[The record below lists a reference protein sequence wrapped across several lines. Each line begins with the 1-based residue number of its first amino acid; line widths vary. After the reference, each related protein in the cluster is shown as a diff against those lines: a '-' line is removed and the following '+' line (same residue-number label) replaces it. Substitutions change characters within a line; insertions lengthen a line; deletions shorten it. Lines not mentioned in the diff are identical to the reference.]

1 MRGNVML
8 VAVVVCT
15 GCFRYVPIETQPL
28 PQGAEVVATL
38 AVPGEARL
46 HNVTLHD
53 VTVARGRVLFAD
65 GDSVVVESLRLET
78 VSGTDYRGEGALV
91 TLQRRQLAHLTRRRV
106 SGVKTGLM
114 LGAGAGVIVL
124 LVTSVGALFGGGD
137 SAVEPPPLP

>member
-1 MRGNVML
+1 MRGGVIL
-8 VAVVVCT
+8 VASVACT
-15 GCFRYVPIETQPL
+15 GCFSYVPIETQPL

-53 VTVARGRVLFAD
+53 VTVARGRVLYAD

-78 VSGTDYRGEGALV
+78 VSGADYRGEGALV
-91 TLQRRQLAHLTRRRV
+91 TLQRRQLATLARRRV

-114 LGAGAGVIVL
+114 LGTGAAVIVL

-137 SAVEPPPLP
+137 SVVEPPPPP